1 MIRLDGVG
9 QVFDGRG
16 GEIQAL
22 EGIDL
27 HVQENEFV
35 TLIGRSGCGKST
47 LLRLIAGLLPPT
59 YGGVEVAGEAVK
71 GPRRDVSFMFQRPAL
86 LPWRSVLSNVLLP
99 VEISGGKDKG
109 KKAYRDR
116 AHELLELVGLTGFE
130 RRLPHEL
137 SGGMQ
142 QRVSLCRSLI
152 RDPKVMLMDEPFSAL
167 DALTRTELSEE
178 LQRIQMELATTI
190 VFVTHSIEEAVLLAD
205 RVVVLSPRPG
215 RLREIVEIDIPRPRS
230 LGQDAQVADVARISS
245 RLHSLLSEKALQDSA
260 RTPQL
265 SGTGNGAGRP
275 MSPRGGDDE
284 AILAD
289 HLAVGGDPS
298 PRGRTDRRDRSVVA
312 GRDRVLDRAVPA
324 ADPGAGGQQVPRPAR
339 LPAPA
344 DRGVV
349 PGDGRWLPAGD
360 RGRAADRLP
369 DRPLGDW
376 WSGCS
381 TRCCWR

>member
-9 QVFDGRG
+9 QVFEGRG
-16 GEIQAL
+16 GSIQAVD
-22 EGIDL
+22 GIDL

-59 YGGVEVAGEAVK
+59 YGAIEVAGEPVT

-99 VEISGGKDKG
+99 VEISGGKDKS
-109 KKAYRDR
+109 KDKAAYRER

-230 LGQDAQVADVARISS
+230 LGQNAHLTEVAQISG
-245 RLHSLLSEKALQDSA
+245 RLHGLLSEKSPLPEQEQDS
-260 RTPQL
+260 L
-265 SGTGNGAGRP
+265 SEGR
-275 MSPRGGDDE
+275 R
-284 AILAD
+284 
-289 HLAVGGDPS
+289 
-298 PRGRTDRRDRSVVA
+298 
-312 GRDRVLDRAVPA
+312 
-324 ADPGAGGQQVPRPAR
+324 
-339 LPAPA
+339 
-344 DRGVV
+344 
-349 PGDGRWLPAGD
+349 
-360 RGRAADRLP
+360 
-369 DRPLGDW
+369 
-376 WSGCS
+376 
-381 TRCCWR
+381 